1 MKPYSLLFLS
11 LLLVG
16 NGFAQS
22 KCDPP
27 NVRHKD
33 NATGWESCGP
43 KASGDGTGTVTSDSG
58 PHDCGG
64 ICNAP
69 LVGKVEQIPAV
80 GLFTTSGTATDTA
93 PLSIPLAV
101 STDGGNYMYV
111 ISDGKSG
118 SALVTYTPTIT
129 PQDVLTAPLA
139 SKPPK
144 LKEPPDVLAISH
156 RGFAVNDYHE
166 CPSDYTVGM
175 PTLDGYIW
183 YCEPLKKWTC
193 ADENR
198 ALLIAE
204 NGKQAWC
211 HLPQTN

>member
-22 KCDPP
+22 K
-27 NVRHKD
+27 
-33 NATGWESCGP
+33 P
-43 KASGDGTGTVTSDSG
+43 KAIDWQPCKDFTDQFKAQVEKFDAEHKHG
-58 PHDCGG
+58 PQ
-64 ICNAP
+64 AT
-69 LVGKVEQIPAV
+69 VGKVEQIPAV